1 MCLYPLRIRNP
12 GYESLVDCQRR
23 SLFSDSTGDV
33 IPPDYEVDVP
43 CGKCWQCLRQ
53 KRFETVL
60 RLKVEQSVIPPGTRS
75 YFVTLTFNQE
85 CYVKYASDYGLC
97 VRRWLD
103 KLRKRYGRFRYW
115 FISELGEK
123 THRLHFHGILF
134 GMPDIPYKELC
145 SAWIYGISWYGY
157 CTDRT
162 CGYITKY
169 MIKQQIDKGQVYK
182 PIKIYSKSIGSGRN
196 NSGVDFEVPVYA
208 DNQNFIERAEYY
220 LSQGDLKSSVVYLRS
235 ELENR
240 LKKFCDKHNLA
251 VKYKLNQR
259 KLTTE
264 DFLQPVMQKIGDDA
278 LKSEIELHRT
288 VILNPLS
295 HSTIA
300 SIESKE
306 VKKSI
311 GVIQRFITKLS
322 KINEEQ
328 QIAQRQTL
336 LKAVVEKVNKELDF
350 EIDIYQKLIDIKS
363 TVVLNEFLKEDIY
376 KNITKFS
383 ITELERFFDEMRLAQ
398 KVSIFD
404 LETEANFIRIFTKKD
419 WEARQKQIWCRFV
432 QFLNN
437 EGKLQD
443 KFFIQKLEEK
453 NALKKEWVQYRDWE
467 TDRKSTRLNS
477 SHITRSRMPS
487 SA

>member
-1 MCLYPLRIRNP
+1 MTYDKTWFDI
-12 GYESLVDCQRR
+12 
-23 SLFSDSTGDV
+23 
-33 IPPDYEVDVP
+33 I
-43 CGKCWQCLRQ
+43 RQ
-53 KRFETVL
+53 K
-60 RLKVEQSVIPPGTRS
+60 
-75 YFVTLTFNQE
+75 VTDKE
-85 CYVKYASDYGLC
+85 WKYIEFFSNTND
-97 VRRWLD
+97 
-103 KLRKRYGRFRYW
+103 
-115 FISELGEK
+115 
-123 THRLHFHGILF
+123 
-134 GMPDIPYKELC
+134 
-145 SAWIYGISWYGY
+145 
-157 CTDRT
+157 
-162 CGYITKY
+162 
-169 MIKQQIDKGQVYK
+169 
-182 PIKIYSKSIGSGRN
+182 
-196 NSGVDFEVPVYA
+196 DFEVPVYA

-235 ELENR
+235 EFENQ
-240 LKKFCDKHNLA
+240 LKKFCDKHNIA
-251 VKYKLNQR
+251 VKYKINQR

-278 LKSEIELHRT
+278 LKNEIELHRT

-322 KINEEQ
+322 KINEQ
-328 QIAQRQTL
+328 QQVAQKQTS
-336 LKAVVEKVNKELDF
+336 LKAVIEKVNKELDF
-350 EIDIYQKLIDIKS
+350 EIDIYQKLTEIKS

-432 QFLNN
+432 QFLDNN
-437 EGKLQD
+437 NKLQD
-443 KFFIQKLEEK
+443 KFFIQKLAEKQSLKQEWGGYNNQDSWIDCDFLDKLIRDEE
-453 NALKKEWVQYRDWE
+453 
-467 TDRKSTRLNS
+467 
-477 SHITRSRMPS
+477 IPF
-487 SA
+487 